1 MIRKMH
7 LLQLAR
13 GGGGEW
19 GGGRTIRS
27 QCCFHGSG
35 STERATPQ
43 ASNWAFILIC
53 ARI

>member
-19 GGGRTIRS
+19 GGEDNKKSVLFPRVRVD
-27 QCCFHGSG
+27 
-35 STERATPQ
+35 
-43 ASNWAFILIC
+43 
-53 ARI
+53 